1 MNIAS
6 TPAVQAA
13 TAAAQSDTADQV
25 NIMVLKKALDTQAVA
40 ALGLIQ
46 ALPQPPLAS
55 QGSLGTKVNTFA

>member
-46 ALPQPPLAS
+46 ALPQPLLAT